1 MKEEKIKVHVADDH
15 MILIEGIIAMLNT
28 DKNIE
33 VVGYS
38 LTGKQVIEWFE
49 TNEADVLVLDINMPE
64 LDGIGVLKKFNK
76 KKKHQKIIMLS
87 SYDDPKLVKEL
98 TTYGA
103 DGFISKTS
111 AGEHILKAIYSVYE
125 GVSYFS
131 DDIREG
137 LFKIMVG
144 EKVVEGNRPDKNII
158 DALTERE
165 LEILKLIAK
174 EYSTPE
180 MADQLLLSVNTIDT
194 YRKSLLKKLNVKN
207 AVGLAMFVVRNKI
220 I

>member
-1 MKEEKIKVHVADDH
+1 MKEKIKVHVADDH

-28 DKNIE
+28 DKNIK

-38 LTGKQVIEWFE
+38 LTGKKVLEWFK
-49 TNEADVLVLDINMPE
+49 TNEADILVLDINMPE
-64 LDGIGVLKKFNK
+64 LDGIEVLKKFNK
-76 KKKHQKIIMLS
+76 NKKHQKIIMLS
-87 SYDDPKLVKEL
+87 SYDDAKLVKEL

-103 DGFISKTS
+103 DGFISKAS

-137 LFKIMVG
+137 LFNIMVG
-144 EKVVEGNRPDKNII
+144 QKVAVGARPDEKII
-158 DALTERE
+158 NTLTERE
-165 LEILKLIAK
+165 LEVLKLIAK
-174 EYSTPE
+174 EYNTPE
-180 MADQLLLSVNTIDT
+180 MAEQLLLSPSTIDT

-207 AVGLAMFVVRNKI
+207 AVGLAMFVVRNEI

>member
-1 MKEEKIKVHVADDH
+1 MKEKIKVHVADDH

-28 DKNIE
+28 DKDIE

-38 LTGKQVIEWFE
+38 LTGKEVIEWFKA
-49 TNEADVLVLDINMPE
+49 NEADILVLDINMPE
-64 LDGIGVLKKFNK
+64 LDGIEVLKKFNK

-87 SYDDPKLVKEL
+87 SYDDAKLVKEL
-98 TTYGA
+98 TTFGA

-111 AGEHILKAIYSVYE
+111 AGEHILKAIKAVHS

-131 DDIREG
+131 DDIKEG
-137 LFKIMVG
+137 LFNIMTGQNVAI
-144 EKVVEGNRPDKNII
+144 GNRPDEKII
-158 DALTERE
+158 DSLTERE
-165 LEILKLIAK
+165 FEILKLIAK

-207 AVGLAMFVVRNKI
+207 VVGIAMFAVKNKI

>member
-1 MKEEKIKVHVADDH
+1 MKEKIKVHVADDH

-28 DKNIE
+28 DKDIE

-38 LTGKQVIEWFE
+38 LTGKEVIEWFK
-49 TNEADVLVLDINMPE
+49 TNEADILVLDINMPE
-64 LDGIGVLKKFNK
+64 LDGIEVLKKFNK

-87 SYDDPKLVKEL
+87 SYDDAKLVKEL
-98 TTYGA
+98 TTFGA

-111 AGEHILKAIYSVYE
+111 AGEHILKAIKAVHS

-131 DDIREG
+131 DDIKEG
-137 LFKIMVG
+137 LFNIMTGQNVAI
-144 EKVVEGNRPDKNII
+144 GNRPDEKII
-158 DALTERE
+158 DSLTERE
-165 LEILKLIAK
+165 FEILKLIAK

-207 AVGLAMFVVRNKI
+207 VVGIAMFAVKNKI

>member
-1 MKEEKIKVHVADDH
+1 MKRKIKVHVADDH

-28 DKNIE
+28 DKNIK

-38 LTGKQVIEWFE
+38 LTGKKVIEWFK
-49 TNEADVLVLDINMPE
+49 TNEADILVLDINMPE
-64 LDGIGVLKKFNK
+64 LDGIEVLKRFNK
-76 KKKHQKIIMLS
+76 NKKHQKIIMLS
-87 SYDDPKLVKEL
+87 SYDDAKLVKEL

-103 DGFISKTS
+103 DGFISKSS
-111 AGEHILKAIYSVYE
+111 AGEHILKAIYSVHQ

-131 DDIREG
+131 DDIKQG
-137 LFKIMVG
+137 LFNIMVG
-144 EKVVEGNRPDKNII
+144 QKVTDGTKPDQKLIST
-158 DALTERE
+158 LTERE

-180 MADQLLLSVNTIDT
+180 MADQLLLSANTVDT

-207 AVGLAMFVVRNKI
+207 AVGLAMFVVRNEI